1 MLNLVERLEG
11 PFNFES
17 VMDPIDVKISDAIMN
32 MQENSMQV
40 SQKVSIILKT
50 EANIRFCS
58 INFTILAGFPWMW
71 AT

>member
-17 VMDPIDVKISDAIMN
+17 VVDPIDVKISDAIMN

-40 SQKVSIILKT
+40 SQKVST
-50 EANIRFCS
+50 YFESTTTSREVPFH
-58 INFTILAGFPWMW
+58 
-71 AT
+71 